1 MSHSVLDFKP
11 LDEKVYSPIG
21 RCIYCGSTDALE
33 KEHIL
38 PFGLSGTAILLKAS
52 CRGCASITGATEQTL
67 LRGSFWPVRI
77 FRNLKS
83 RKKHKDAPSTFPV
96 TIVRDGRDEIVQL
109 AVEKL
114 PILLHFPIF
123 LPPAYIS
130 KSGLKAGI
138 TLAGLATV
146 KFDRDPGETG
156 QSLGSSILRFN
167 DQQHPVEFARVIAK
181 IGYAFAVAEGAT
193 ADLDGE
199 PLVVPAIIDRPND
212 IGQWVGT
219 LTAPHALTRV
229 CFTGSSFITSGVWAC
244 FLQKFSSSQIPK
256 RQATGSSLESSSSG
270 RCNRSVERGHP
281 RAIAFGRPFISNVFS
296 LGYLAI

>member
-1 MSHSVLDFKP
+1 MPHSVLDFKH
-11 LDEKVYSPIG
+11 LDGAVYAPVG

-52 CRGCASITGATEQTL
+52 CRSCASITGATEQTL

-96 TIVRDGRDEIVQL
+96 TIVRDGREEIAHLPVDE
-109 AVEKL
+109 L
-114 PILLHFPIF
+114 PILLHFPLF
-123 LPPAYIS
+123 SPPAYIS

-138 TLAGLATV
+138 DLAGLATV
-146 KFDRDPGETG
+146 KFGKDPGETA

-167 DQQHPVEFARVIAK
+167 DQQHPVDFARVIAK

-193 ADLDGE
+193 ADLDGD
-199 PLVVPAIIDRPND
+199 PLVVPAIIDRPNE

-219 LTAPHALTRV
+219 LTDP
-229 CFTGSSFITSGVWAC
+229 
-244 FLQKFSSSQIPK
+244 
-256 RQATGSSLESSSSG
+256 
-270 RCNRSVERGHP
+270 P
-281 RAIAFGRPFISNVFS
+281 RAHPGLLHRLVIHHERNLGLLIAEVQLFADSETPSYGVVIGKLKQRE
-296 LGYLAI
+296 A